1 MHLCEAELLAET
13 LKLMISSTTLLQPAP
28 VLNSNLARFS
38 IRSKAYPDHVISVSI
53 HLQIYKFL
61 ERHDNSSAIKY
72 GMH

>member
-13 LKLMISSTTLLQPAP
+13 LKLTISSTTLLQLVP

-38 IRSKAYPDHVISVSI
+38 IRSKAYPDHIISVSI
-53 HLQIYKFL
+53 HLQIYELL
-61 ERHDNSSAIKY
+61 ERHSSSSAMKD